1 MAIALR
7 KQDLVV
13 PTDNERRARE
23 HALSDPAQHGL
34 IEVRRVDR
42 SLGGWIN
49 PGAQRW
55 GHALHKQQ
63 EGGYDQTPGIRR
75 LQEGQRPSLPTRCRL
90 MT

>member
-1 MAIALR
+1 MPA
-7 KQDLVV
+7 
-13 PTDNERRARE
+13 DNERSARE
-23 HALSDPAQHGL
+23 HALSDATQHGL
-34 IEVRRVDR
+34 IEVRRVNR

-49 PGAQRW
+49 PPPGAQRW
-55 GHALHKQQ
+55 GDTLHKQQ